1 MEKATKMKSDKLME
15 IVRSKNVYSKVVW
28 NGVTLNIQH
37 TLSLPEMM
45 NFVDAV
51 SKLCFAEDTGA
62 YIPEVKDFGI
72 KTYILEM
79 YAGIEMP
86 KSTNDMYDLLYRTD
100 IVYTI
105 IDNINKVQL
114 DEIVTAIDNKIKHL
128 SDAKVDAITKQMSE
142 LYSAFDNLEK
152 QLENIFSGISHDDM
166 SKIVGALSNGKF
178 DEGKLVSAYLEGKY
192 K

>member
-28 NGVTLNIQH
+28 NGVTLNVQH

-114 DEIVTAIDNKIKHL
+114 DEIVQAIDVKISHMAN
-128 SDAKVDAITKQMSE
+128 AKVEALNKQMNE
-142 LYSAFDNLEK
+142 LYSAFENLEN
-152 QLENIFSGISHDDM
+152 QLEGMFSGISPDDM
-166 SKIVGALSNGKF
+166 SKIIGAFNNGTF
-178 DEGKLVSAYLEGKY
+178 DESRLIDAYLSKKY